1 MIKEFPKIL
10 IYILI
15 SLFFF
20 NLIPVLAIIFPNT
33 VIYYT
38 FLLDVWIIVPIY
50 AFVLGIIVCA
60 INDFNPYLPVLVGF
74 CYIPTM
80 IIFYNASLLMFII
93 AYVIINFF
101 GCIIGSKIYKQR
113 TKEEY

>member
-1 MIKEFPKIL
+1 MIKEFPKML
-10 IYILI
+10 TYILI

-20 NLIPVLAIIFPNT
+20 NLIPILAIIFPST
-33 VIYYT
+33 VFYYT

-50 AFVLGIIVCA
+50 ALVLGIIVCA

-80 IIFYNASLLMFII
+80 IIFYDASLLTFII
-93 AYVIINFF
+93 AYVLINFV
-101 GCIIGSKIYKQR
+101 GCIIGSKVYKVR